1 MRMHTIEVD
10 EEVFAYLK
18 SKAEP
23 LVDDANK
30 VLRRLLLKDRPD
42 GTQSPMTSITG
53 GHDGSPLIP
62 TGTPMALREVL
73 EVVQNIRNSGSTRR
87 DATRYVAGRLNITIQ
102 SVLDK
107 YTRQLGLT
115 ASQFDR
121 LLERGNAGELK
132 SLLKQKFLAHGEVID
147 SILA

>member
-10 EEVFAYLK
+10 NEVFAYLK
-18 SKAEP
+18 SEAEP

-30 VLRRLLLKDRPD
+30 VLRRLLLKDRPN
-42 GTQSPMTSITG
+42 GRQSPITSISN
-53 GHDGSPLIP
+53 GHDGPPKIP
-62 TGTPMALREVL
+62 AGTPMALREVL
-73 EVVQNIRNSGSTRR
+73 EVVQHVRNSGSTRR

-121 LLERGNAGELK
+121 LLDAGNVGELK
-132 SLLKQKFLAHGEVID
+132 SLLKRKFRAHGEVID
-147 SILA
+147 TIMA

>member
-10 EEVFAYLK
+10 DEVFAYLK
-18 SKAEP
+18 SQAEP

-30 VLRRLLLKDRPD
+30 VLRRLLLKDRPH
-42 GTQSPMTSITG
+42 GTRSPVTTNSN
-53 GHDGSPLIP
+53 GHDGRPNIP
-62 TGTPMALREVL
+62 AGTPMALREVL
-73 EVVQNIRNSGSTRR
+73 EVVQYIRNSGSTRR

-121 LLERGNAGELK
+121 LLEAGNVGELK
-132 SLLKQKFLAHGEVID
+132 SLLKQKFRAHGEVID
-147 SILA
+147 MILA